1 MKALL
6 AALLPS
12 PGLSMVVLL
21 LWLVLARTPSLAQ
34 ALVGLFLAFTVPHIV
49 ANLRAPRAQLR
60 KPGRALRFLATVV
73 RDVVAS
79 NFEIAWGLLRRGSRQ
94 PTAGFVVISLQ
105 LRDPVG
111 LAVLAM
117 VTTIVPGTVWSELA
131 IDRSAMLLHV
141 WDVPDKAAFV
151 ARFKARYEQPLC
163 EIFE

>member
-1 MKALL
+1 MKALF

-12 PGLSMVVLL
+12 PGLSMVVLV

-34 ALVGLFLAFTVPHIV
+34 ALVGVFLAFTVPHIV
-49 ANLRAPRAQLR
+49 ATLRAPRAQLR
-60 KPGRALRFLATVV
+60 NPRGALRFLATVV

-94 PTAGFVVISLQ
+94 PTAGFVVIPLQ

-141 WDVPDKAAFV
+141 WDVPDKVAFV